1 MDKKT
6 KKKISIRQDTMKT
19 SMVEQLK
26 KTPIVQ
32 IACEK
37 VEISR
42 ATYYRWRTDDKAFA
56 ESADAAIAEGSLL
69 INDLAE
75 SQLVSA
81 IRDKNFGAVV
91 FWLKH
96 HHRAYTTK
104 VEINANIKQLI
115 EELTPEQEKV
125 IEEALRL
132 VALSSPDVN
141 DSIQNESKQQ
151 KQNELSSR
159 ENNKGPENQDSIGKT
174 EPPAIPEHLS

>member
-1 MDKKT
+1 MDEKT
-6 KKKISIRQDTMKT
+6 KRKILIRQEAMKT

-37 VEISR
+37 IEISR

-56 ESADAAIAEGSLL
+56 ESADAAITEGSLL

-81 IRDKNFGAVV
+81 IRDKNFGAIV

-104 VEINANIKQLI
+104 VEINANINKVTEQ
-115 EELTPEQEKV
+115 LTPEQEEIV
-125 IEEALRL
+125 REALRL
-132 VALSSPDVN
+132 AALSVPGAEAPKEH
-141 DSIQNESKQQ
+141 ES
-151 KQNELSSR
+151 
-159 ENNKGPENQDSIGKT
+159 
-174 EPPAIPEHLS
+174 